1 MRNDLSLVL
10 TQLQVREGSWGGGAV
25 GVWWGCGGGAVGCRG
40 LVSHLPISIGR
51 DVEHMNLH
59 WTTEN

>member
-10 TQLQVREGSWGGGAV
+10 TQLQVREGSW
-25 GVWWGCGGGAVGCRG
+25 GGGAVGCRG